1 MNGRLLI
8 AGGNIGATEQGKRD
22 ILGRF
27 TALSGGKRGKIL
39 VVPCASGDPVD
50 SAQYICGE
58 FLSTGIGVTVTLPL
72 TEDPDLLKG
81 RWTDRADEKL
91 FPLFEGVTGVWFTG
105 GDQLR
110 TTRLLLKPDG
120 SDTPVLQKIRS
131 VLDRGGVV
139 GGTSAGAAIM
149 SRTMIAR
156 GDEEGVL
163 TLPHYPTPEGYP
175 DSENTP
181 EPLVLTRGLGFLPWG
196 IVDQHFNRRPRL
208 QRLLAAMELSDE
220 SLGWGISEDT
230 ALEADLTAG
239 TLRVHGS
246 AYVMR
251 ALRTPS
257 GITLNRYTAAE
268 EAVKFNL

>member
-39 VVPCASGDPVD
+39 VIPCASGNPVD
-50 SAQYICGE
+50 SAQYICEE
-58 FLSTGIGVTVTLPL
+58 FLAAGIGVTVTLPL

-81 RWTDRADEKL
+81 RWTHRADEKL
-91 FPLFEGVTGVWFTG
+91 FPLFDGVTGVWFTG

-110 TTRLLLKPDG
+110 TARLLLEPDG

-156 GDEEGVL
+156 GDEAGVL
-163 TLPHYPTPEGYP
+163 TLPRYPSLEGYT
-175 DSENTP
+175 DSETIP
-181 EPLVLTRGLGFLPWG
+181 EPLVLTRGLGFLPFG

-208 QRLLAAMELSDE
+208 QRLLAAMELSGE

-239 TLRVHGS
+239 TLRVLGS
-246 AYVMR
+246 AYVVR
-251 ALRTPS
+251 ALQTGS
-257 GITLNRYTAAE
+257 GVTLDQYTAAE
-268 EAVKFNL
+268 EAVKINL